1 MAPSFCYKS
10 FNSSAISCNSLLNIC
25 EYIFNVVAISLWPK
39 YFETKATL
47 APLFINK
54 LAQLCLKSCILILFT
69 PADLQFLF
77 FLV

>member
-25 EYIFNVVAISLWPK
+25 EYIFNVVAIK